1 MRKVSEYTAHAEECR
16 RMASQ
21 MQNPKHKKQLAQMAE
36 TWEMLAKA
44 RAKELELQGNEPPQ
58 PSRVICLAIE
68 NAPSVSLCRSW
79 LGGGR
84 GHDRARSSC
93 RGPGYHRESA
103 RHSLHD
109 HVSKITGLAKPYREA
124 GMDPGR

>member
-21 MQNPKHKKQLAQMAE
+21 MQNPEHKKQLAQMTD

-58 PSRVICLAIE
+58 PSRVYMPRDRECAFRK
-68 NAPSVSLCRSW
+68 SVSQLAW
-79 LGGGR
+79 GR
-84 GHDRARSSC
+84 W
-93 RGPGYHRESA
+93 GP
-103 RHSLHD
+103 
-109 HVSKITGLAKPYREA
+109 
-124 GMDPGR
+124 